1 MSRYLLVPV
10 DRGSNKSVIL
20 PKDIFK
26 NYGICCTSDGLVQCG
41 EEKFDIKFDDF
52 VKDFTEENFLLS
64 LIVFIL
70 DLFSKK
76 GVFK

>member
-10 DRGSNKSVIL
+10 DGGSNESVIL

-26 NYGICCTSDGLVQCG
+26 NYGNGICCTSDGLVQCG

-52 VKDFTEENFLLS
+52 VKDRRKFSPEFDCIYS
-64 LIVFIL
+64 RFIQ
-70 DLFSKK
+70 
-76 GVFK
+76 